1 MNIYNHVTPVQY
13 PTRYEL
19 RLSDENDSM
28 LTPQLMH
35 KDGQL
40 PHGGADFPM
49 VNRDTVKW
57 V

>member
-1 MNIYNHVTPVQY
+1 MNVYNHVAPVQY

-49 VNRDTVKW
+49 VNRDTVK
-57 V
+57 